1 MIEQLINNSI
11 IVGEYTKNEK
21 KKVDIQKTDLKE
33 ENNNSWWYKSK
44 NSKKRVM
51 LCGTYPIGTSNGYS
65 KVVYYICKEMEKYDD
80 IELTIY
86 GFQGINNTN
95 GANIRNDISD
105 KIKLHDAMATED
117 PRRNG
122 FGEKE
127 IGNYLKENPQDII
140 IIFND
145 NIVTTALTQTLVKE
159 CWDEK
164 KNFKLISYMD
174 QVYPYQKKN
183 YITLLNT
190 FFDGIITFTPYW
202 ENIAKKLGIKL
213 KNIYY
218 FPHGFDKN
226 NYFPVDMKISRIY
239 YNLPENDFL
248 VLNLNRNQPRK
259 RWDITI
265 IAWAKF
271 VEKHYN
277 LNVLNNNENEITKR
291 NIKLVV
297 GTMINGYWDLMDIFE
312 NEINFTNVPW
322 EYAKE
327 TIISIEKPQQ
337 LSDKE
342 INILYNAC
350 DIGLNTAD
358 GEGFGLCGFEGAGL
372 GKAQVSSYVGGMI
385 EFLSEEYSL
394 IIKPSVAIYLD
405 CKSVGIGGKAE
416 LTPPSEYSE
425 AFWKYFSNPELVK
438 EHGKKSREHI
448 LTHYRWETL
457 VEYFYKKILLDI

>member
-1 MIEQLINNSI
+1 MIEQLFNNSI
-11 IVGEYTKNEK
+11 IVGEYTKNEEK
-21 KKVDIQKTDLKE
+21 LVNIEKLTIKE
-33 ENNNSWWYKSK
+33 TNSWWYKSK
-44 NSKKRVM
+44 NNKKRVM

-86 GFQGINNTN
+86 GFQGVNNTN
-95 GANIRNDISD
+95 GANIRSDISD
-105 KIKLHDAMATED
+105 KIKLHDAMGTEE

-127 IGNYLKENPQDII
+127 IGKYVKENPQDII

-174 QVYPYQKKN
+174 QVYPYQKKS

-202 ENIAKKLGIKL
+202 EKIAIKLGIKL
-213 KNIYY
+213 KKIYY

-226 NYFPVDMKISRIY
+226 NYFPIDMNVSRVY
-239 YNLPENDFL
+239 FNLPENDFL

-277 LNVLNNNENEITKR
+277 LNILNENQNEITKR

-327 TIISIEKPQQ
+327 TIISVEKPQQ
-337 LSDKE
+337 LSDRE

-350 DIGLNTAD
+350 DVGLNTAD

-372 GKAQVSSYVGGMI
+372 GKAQISSYVGGMI
-385 EFLSEEYSL
+385 EFLSEDYSL
-394 IIKPSVAIYLD
+394 IVKPSVTIYLD

-416 LTPPSEYSE
+416 LSSPDEYSE
-425 AFWKYFSNPELVK
+425 AFWKYFSNPELVI
-438 EHGKKSREHI
+438 EHGKKSRKHI

-457 VEYFYKKILLDI
+457 VEYFYKKILLDL

>member
-21 KKVDIQKTDLKE
+21 KKFDIKTDLKE

-44 NSKKRVM
+44 NNKKRVM

-95 GANIRNDISD
+95 GANIRNDISN

-213 KNIYY
+213 KKIYY

-291 NIKLVV
+291 NIKLVI

-394 IIKPSVAIYLD
+394 IIKPSVSIYLD

-416 LTPPSEYSE
+416 LTSPSEYSE